1 MITKFENLLA
11 IKELAAELKVSRRF
25 VTYMKAR
32 GFQMPGGRAT
42 VSEAR
47 GWLARNPAPCSKR
60 EFKAA
65 A

>member
-1 MITKFENLLA
+1 MITKFEKLLS
-11 IKELAAELKVSRRF
+11 IKELASDLGVSRRF
-25 VTYMKAR
+25 VTYMKAA

-47 GWLARNPAPCSKR
+47 GWLARNPPPCSKR